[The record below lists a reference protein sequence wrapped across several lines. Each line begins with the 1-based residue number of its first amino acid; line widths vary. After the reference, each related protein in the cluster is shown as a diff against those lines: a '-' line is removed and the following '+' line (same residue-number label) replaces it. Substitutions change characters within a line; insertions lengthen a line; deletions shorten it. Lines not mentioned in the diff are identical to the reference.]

1 LGFDHLDFWRVAL
14 TIAGP
19 PFYSAVVEA
28 TIPSAFAPTVPN
40 GPLSRVTEVLRREL
54 DDVESRIVAQAASFD
69 PAVEGYVS
77 YAIGGRGK
85 RLRPLVALLSGG
97 AVGAITSEH
106 VDLAVIVELIHV
118 ATLVH
123 DDIVDEAEWRRAQPT
138 LNARWGNSLS
148 VLLGDWLFA
157 HALNLSAKFDDVEV
171 SRSIARAAREVCTG
185 EIVQTQRRFDLQL
198 GIHDYLR
205 IIEMKTGSLFA
216 VAAELGALLSKATPG
231 AQDSLRIFGQKV
243 GTAYQIYDDCIDIAG
258 TERLTGKTLGSDLRK
273 GKLTLPVLML
283 LGRNGADREY
293 FSQLILDARFEEI
306 GRLLNSPQANG
317 ALNASINAGR
327 DLINEAQTQIENLP
341 TNRYVE
347 ALIGLADALREML
360 EQFRS

>member
-1 LGFDHLDFWRVAL
+1 MV
-14 TIAGP
+14 
-19 PFYSAVVEA
+19 
-28 TIPSAFAPTVPN
+28 
-40 GPLSRVTEVLRREL
+40 RREL
-54 DDVESRIVAQAASFD
+54 DDVESRIVAQASSFD

-97 AVGAITSEH
+97 VSGSITSKH
-106 VDLAVIVELIHV
+106 IDLAVIVELIHV

-157 HALNLSAKFDDVEV
+157 HALNLSASFEEVEV
-171 SRSIARAAREVCTG
+171 SRAIARAAREVCTG
-185 EIVQTQRRFDLQL
+185 EIIQTQRRFDLHL
-198 GIHDYLR
+198 GIDDYLR

-216 VAAELGALLSKATPG
+216 VATELGGFLSNANPAT
-231 AQDSLRIFGQKV
+231 QNSLKIFGQKI

-273 GKLTLPVLML
+273 GKLTLPVLRL
-283 LGRNGADREY
+283 LAARNGSDKEHL
-293 FSQLILDARFEEI
+293 SQLILDARFEEI
-306 GRLLNSPQANG
+306 GQLLGSSQANG
-317 ALNASINAGR
+317 ALGSSIEAGQA
-327 DLINEAQTQIENLP
+327 LISEAQVAIENLP
-341 TNRYVE
+341 SNQYTA
-347 ALIGLADALREML
+347 ALIALGEAFREML